1 MLQLVFA
8 LRLTF
13 ELSKVGGVT
22 ATADSDVGI
31 YFQDGYKELAYR
43 IILSAFYLYYLLQE
57 LTELWHE
64 GARHYFTGR
73 EAWRN
78 WIQII
83 NIVLFVIQIFV
94 ETAGLN
100 VTPGMGDSTWHAG
113 ELELHGARFNDF
125 VPVVA
130 AARRARQMLAWN
142 NVINW
147 FKLILFMAYVSAR
160 RRIRVLRGGGGGRIT
175 TTCAAPRFIIHTWAE
190 EGWSHHH
197 VPRRIPRANKTRS
210 HTTRRRRRYAPIFGL
225 LIETLDL
232 AAPLMCSFMF
242 VLIPVFCGFSF
253 AHQLVF
259 GHAVANFASETQS
272 TLTLIRALLGDF
284 DFGEM
289 YTVDGA
295 MAMCLFLSFIML
307 LVFFIL
313 NMVIAIISE
322 SYEEA
327 KNKMLAKDNVN
338 IFRELLDFV
347 VYRAEVCCCFLCV
360 TAVELLFE
368 CRASDDAASFGTEP
382 KRVPR
387 LAGCR
392 TSAAQG
398 GRVGGDHRS

>member
-1 MLQLVFA
+1 MTHRTNDDAPCDRTSRSCDRAERATDARTTTGVTVAAPTTAARRRFGVLREVPGRQYTSYPAPAFAQLMSRDVPRSCAAPSAAAADDSNATRSLVDALRAGAYVDASTRFVVVDASVYSPMTQLVFA

-130 AARRARQMLAWN
+130 A
-142 NVINW
+142 
-147 FKLILFMAYVSAR
+147 SA
-160 RRIRVLRGGGGGRIT
+160 LPST
-175 TTCAAPRFIIHTWAE
+175 APVT
-190 EGWSHHH
+190 
-197 VPRRIPRANKTRS
+197 
-210 HTTRRRRRYAPIFGL
+210 
-225 LIETLDL
+225 
-232 AAPLMCSFMF
+232 
-242 VLIPVFCGFSF
+242 
-253 AHQLVF
+253 
-259 GHAVANFASETQS
+259 
-272 TLTLIRALLGDF
+272 
-284 DFGEM
+284 
-289 YTVDGA
+289 
-295 MAMCLFLSFIML
+295 
-307 LVFFIL
+307 
-313 NMVIAIISE
+313 
-322 SYEEA
+322 
-327 KNKMLAKDNVN
+327 N
-338 IFRELLDFV
+338 I
-347 VYRAEVCCCFLCV
+347 
-360 TAVELLFE
+360 
-368 CRASDDAASFGTEP
+368 
-382 KRVPR
+382 
-387 LAGCR
+387 
-392 TSAAQG
+392 
-398 GRVGGDHRS
+398 